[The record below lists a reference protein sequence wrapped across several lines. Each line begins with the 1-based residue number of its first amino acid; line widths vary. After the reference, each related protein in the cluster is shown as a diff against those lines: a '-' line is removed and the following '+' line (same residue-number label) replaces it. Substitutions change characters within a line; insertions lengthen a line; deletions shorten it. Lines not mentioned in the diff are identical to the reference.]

1 MAGSLADR
9 HLYDERD
16 YHPPQHSD
24 RSAFADVRVG
34 SRGVA
39 AKFYCI
45 ENASCG
51 DHRMAEQV

>member
-1 MAGSLADR
+1 MVGSVADR
-9 HLYDERD
+9 DLYDECD

-24 RSAFADVRVG
+24 RSALADVRVG

-39 AKFYCI
+39 AKFYCT

-51 DHRMAEQV
+51 DH